1 MMATKLNM
9 KPNRKASS
17 CGAIGQSAGDRI
29 LDTAI
34 RLFCEEGIHATGV
47 DRIIDES
54 GVARMTLYNRFG
66 SKQGLVRAALE
77 REGEIWRGWFLKELQ
92 LTGFT
97 PKERLL
103 GTFAVMEKWFS
114 QNDFYGCAF
123 INAVAEHH
131 KSDPMI
137 IELTMGHKKQILK
150 ELADLARQAGV
161 ADNESLA
168 HQFGILMDG
177 AIIAALV
184 TGKPEIARDTKAMAT
199 CLLDAALLKS
209 EASAV

>member
-1 MMATKLNM
+1 MTVKQKGTCATSI
-9 KPNRKASS
+9 KP
-17 CGAIGQSAGDRI
+17 AGDRI

-34 RLFCEEGIHATGV
+34 KLFCEEGIHATGV
-47 DRIIDES
+47 DRIIEES

-77 REGEIWRGWFLKELQ
+77 REGQVWREWFMNELNAI
-92 LTGFT
+92 GIT

-103 GTFAVMEKWFS
+103 GAFTVLEKWFA

-137 IELTMGHKKQILK
+137 MELTMGHKKKILT
-150 ELADLARQAGV
+150 ELAALAAQCGV
-161 ADNESLA
+161 KDSNGLA

-184 TGKPEIARDTKAMAT
+184 TGNPGVARDTYGMAES
-199 CLLDAALLKS
+199 LLEAEVAKS
-209 EASAV
+209 KASAA

>member
-1 MMATKLNM
+1 MTLKQKNSCATAL
-9 KPNRKASS
+9 KP
-17 CGAIGQSAGDRI
+17 AGDRI

-34 RLFCEEGIHATGV
+34 KLFCEEGIHATGV
-47 DRIIDES
+47 DRIIEES

-77 REGEIWRGWFLKELQ
+77 REGEVWRAWFMEELNAIGI
-92 LTGFT
+92 TA
-97 PKERLL
+97 KERLL
-103 GTFAVMEKWFS
+103 GTFVVLEKWFA

-137 IELTMGHKKQILK
+137 MELTMAHKMKILD
-150 ELADLARQAGV
+150 ELAALAAQTGV
-161 ADNESLA
+161 KDSNALA

-184 TGKPEIARDTKAMAT
+184 TGNPAVARDTYAMAEN
-199 CLLDAALLKS
+199 LLEAELAKS
-209 EASAV
+209 KASAA